1 MIQGIVMMIVRSLT
15 RIALQYARLAL
26 QYARLALQCVWL
38 APLCVGA
45 QKAPAP
51 SAPDAGNRSALPA
64 PAAPSVRSALPAPA
78 ASAIRGAHYPA
89 LSPDG
94 KRLAYSYQG
103 DIWVAPIEGGVST
116 RLTVHRA
123 YDAFPRWSP
132 DGNWIAFSSNR
143 EGNMDIYLIPSR
155 GGEARQVTLHSA
167 DDLAQDWS
175 PDGTQIL
182 FSSARE
188 GRYADLYLLNLK
200 DRTLRRL
207 TADRFSARY
216 AAFSPDGKTIAYTRG
231 GQEWWRTKY
240 KGSRNNE
247 IYTLSLAEG
256 RTTRLTN
263 YEGWDSHPLFSADG
277 KSLYFVSDRT
287 GTPNLWRMPAGGGEP
302 QQITRHQG
310 DAARFPA
317 IARDGS
323 RIVYEYNF
331 QIWTLPLAEPRSAAR
346 SDNAAAWRAGSQTT
360 PASLFAARRKPAA
373 PAPVAAEPVS
383 VSLFA
388 PSDRLYNLVQQVR
401 LTSGAASLALSPNGS
416 ALAFAA
422 RGEIWTVPTAGGDA
436 RRLTNTPTQES
447 APVWAPD
454 SRTLA
459 YVGDRNGN
467 LDIYAMDTQTRVE
480 KQITSSPADEVGA
493 SFAPSGRLLGFVR
506 TGGAKPGL
514 YVIPLPGTPVA
525 DWKDL
530 EKAAVQIDSGTGIGG
545 FRWSPDSRWLAYMKR
560 DAVGT
565 VDIWIA
571 PATAGTPVNITR
583 YPAINANP
591 QWSRDGKYLIFTSTR
606 GTDSATSPANI
617 YSLELLPSDQR
628 EQGRESASS
637 PEDRSD
643 WAQEE
648 LSAVWSPPP
657 SLSADS
663 PEDQR
668 RRQGGAPSQ
677 GGDTPAQPGGGLPAR
692 GVPPPATNVQIEF
705 EGIHNRARA
714 LTNTRDPVSS
724 VTLAPDAR
732 SILFVM
738 SVGGQP
744 GWWVQDLASGSLT
757 RLTQGGE
764 VGGSVEFSQDNAR
777 FFFLGPGGAIYRME
791 RSLPVPTQVA
801 FTAVLEVDRR
811 LEQQAAFN
819 EAWRSLRTRFYDPK
833 MHGTDWEAL
842 RAKYEPLLAETMA
855 KEDFAWLLQAMIG
868 ELNASHLGATPPADP
883 ALPTTATGYLGL
895 RFDHNYPGP
904 GLKVTDV
911 VPRGPADQTGKRI
924 AVGEYVLAI
933 DGADVM
939 FNEDL
944 YAALR
949 DRVGREVE
957 LTVNHRPTKEG
968 ARTVKLRPISRAAQD
983 ELEYE
988 RWVETRRR
996 KVEEMS
1002 EGQFAYIHIRA
1013 MDQPSLRR
1021 FEREIF
1027 GDAQSKRGLVLD
1039 VRYNGGGRISADL
1052 LDILTRRPNLIRIPR
1067 DGERSPQPAQVWNR
1081 PLVLLINE
1089 ASGSDAEIFPN
1100 GIREFKLGKIV
1111 GVPTAGGVIG
1121 TSNITLVDGT
1131 VFRIPSTGA
1140 YTLDGRNL
1148 ENMGVPPDILVE
1160 HTPEDNAA
1168 DRDRQLEEAVK
1179 TLQKEIGSR

>member
-1 MIQGIVMMIVRSLT
+1 MMIVRTLSA
-15 RIALQYARLAL
+15 IALLGA
-26 QYARLALQCVWL
+26 WI
-38 APLCVGA
+38 APLCAGA

-51 SAPDAGNRSALPA
+51 PAPAAGNRSALPA
-64 PAAPSVRSALPAPA
+64 PAASP
-78 ASAIRGAHYPA
+78 IRGAHYAA

-94 KRLAYSYQG
+94 KRIAYSYQG
-103 DIWVAPIEGGVST
+103 DLWVAPAEGGAST
-116 RLTVHRA
+116 RLTLHRA

-132 DGNWIAFSSNR
+132 DGNWIAFSANR
-143 EGNMDIYLIPSR
+143 EGNMDLYLIPAR
-155 GGEARQVTLHSA
+155 GGEARQITLHSA
-167 DDLAQDWS
+167 DDIMQDWS

-182 FSSARE
+182 FTSARE
-188 GRYADLYLLNLK
+188 GRYADLYLLNLR

-216 AAFSPDGKTIAYTRG
+216 ATFSPDGKTIAYTRG

-240 KGSRNNE
+240 RGSRNNE
-247 IYTLSLAEG
+247 IYTLSLADG
-256 RTTRLTN
+256 RTTRLTR

-302 QQITRHQG
+302 QQITRHQS
-310 DAARFPA
+310 DAVRFPA

-331 QIWTLPLAEPRSAAR
+331 QIWTLPLSDSRSAAKAE
-346 SDNAAAWRAGSQTT
+346 NANASRTGSRTT
-360 PASLFAARRKPAA
+360 PASLNATRKTPMT
-373 PAPVAAEPVS
+373 AAEPSPVP
-383 VSLFA
+383 LFA
-388 PSDRLYNLVQQVR
+388 PSDRLYNLAQQVT
-401 LTSGAASLALSPNGS
+401 LTNGASSLALSPNGGT
-416 ALAFAA
+416 LAFAA
-422 RGEIWTVPTAGGDA
+422 RGEIWTVPAAGGDA
-436 RRLTNTPTQES
+436 RRLTRTLAQES
-447 APVWAPD
+447 APAWAPD

-459 YVGDRNGN
+459 YVSERNGN
-467 LDIYAMDTQTRVE
+467 LDIYAMDTQTRAE

-514 YVIPLPGTPVA
+514 YVIPLPAAPVA
-525 DWKDL
+525 DWKDM
-530 EKAAVQIDSGTGIGG
+530 EASAVLIDSGVGIGG

-583 YPAINANP
+583 YPAFNANP
-591 QWSRDGKYLIFTSTR
+591 QWSRDGRYLIFTSTR
-606 GTDSATSPANI
+606 GTDAPTAPANI

-628 EQGRESASS
+628 ERGREGSSS
-637 PEDRSD
+637 PEDRSET
-643 WAQEE
+643 AGEE
-648 LSAVWSPPP
+648 PAAAWLHAP
-657 SLSADS
+657 SGQSADL

-668 RRQGGAPSQ
+668 GRRGGAPPQ
-677 GGDTPAQPGGGLPAR
+677 GGETPPQTGGGLPAR

-705 EGIHNRARA
+705 ENIHNRARA
-714 LTNTRDPVSS
+714 LTNTRDPISS

-732 SILFVM
+732 SVLFVM
-738 SVGGQP
+738 TVGGQP
-744 GWWVQDLASGSLT
+744 GWWAEDIVSGNLT
-757 RLTQGGE
+757 RITQGGE

-777 FFFLGPGGAIYRME
+777 FFFLGPGGAIFRME

-801 FTAVLEVDRR
+801 FNAVLEVDRR

-833 MHGTDWEAL
+833 MHGADWEAL
-842 RAKYEPLLAETMA
+842 RAKYEPLLAETTA

-895 RFDHNYPGP
+895 RFDQNYAGP
-904 GLKVTDV
+904 GMKVTDV

-933 DGADVM
+933 DGTDVT

-957 LTVNHRPTKEG
+957 VTVNHRPTKEG
-968 ARTVKLRPISRAAQD
+968 ARTVKLRPISRPAQD

-996 KVEEMS
+996 RVEELS
-1002 EGQFAYIHIRA
+1002 DGQFAYIHIRA

-1067 DGERSPQPAQVWNR
+1067 DGERSPQPSQVWNR

-1089 ASGSDAEIFPN
+1089 SSGSDAEIFPN
-1100 GIREFKLGKIV
+1100 GVREFKLGKIV

-1121 TSNITLVDGT
+1121 TTNITLVDGT

-1148 ENMGVPPDILVE
+1148 ENMGIAPDILVE